1 MDKTEIQLEH
11 LAEINTRAN
20 ELFTNIDQFAQDL
33 QRKYNFYPDLTVY
46 ACACALGHISDIN
59 MLIYSLNP
67 QLAPAY
73 LQGTDYNAVVE
84 RIRKEKKNL
93 MNPLPEM

>member
-1 MDKTEIQLEH
+1 

-20 ELFTNIDQFAQDL
+20 ELFANIDQFAQDL
-33 QRKYNFYPDLTVY
+33 QQKYNFYPDLTIY
-46 ACACALGHISDIN
+46 ACACALGYIPDIN

-73 LQGTDYNAVVE
+73 LQGTDYKSITE
-84 RIRKEKKNL
+84 RIRKKKKNL
-93 MNPLPEM
+93 TNPSPEM

>member
-1 MDKTEIQLEH
+1 

-20 ELFTNIDQFAQDL
+20 ELFANIDQFAQDL
-33 QRKYNFYPDLTVY
+33 QQKYNFYPDLTIY
-46 ACACALGHISDIN
+46 ACACALGHIPDIN

-73 LQGTDYNAVVE
+73 LQSTDYKSITE
-84 RIRKEKKNL
+84 RIRKKKKNL
-93 MNPLPEM
+93 TNPSPEM